1 MYEFVMRFLTTFE
14 LQYIECSGQRFQKVK
29 FSGQETGTKKLYDDY
44 GSDVVAG
51 KILYEIELKLDT
63 FISINQR
70 SATKVFDYLGD
81 VGGFAAAFEGVFSVI
96 GVYFSSRYLSSSL
109 ASNLYI
115 KRKSSK
121 EIKQFLNQK
130 SRNSKNKDGIK
141 KV

>member
-1 MYEFVMRFLTTFE
+1 M
-14 LQYIECSGQRFQKVK
+14 
-29 FSGQETGTKKLYDDY
+29 
-44 GSDVVAG
+44 
-51 KILYEIELKLDT
+51 
-63 FISINQR
+63 
-70 SATKVFDYLGD
+70 FDYLGD

-121 EIKQFLNQK
+121 ELKQVMKQK
-130 SRNSKNKDGIK
+130 SRNSKNQDGLK